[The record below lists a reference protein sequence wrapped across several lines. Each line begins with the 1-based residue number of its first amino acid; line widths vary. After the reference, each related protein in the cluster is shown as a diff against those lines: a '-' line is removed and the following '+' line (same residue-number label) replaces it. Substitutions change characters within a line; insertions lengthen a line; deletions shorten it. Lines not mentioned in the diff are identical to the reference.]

1 MLSTTDIRHRLSD
14 IEAAYLAETDTVK
27 ALLLAK
33 LAALEV
39 GGWTEECI
47 DKIVIDFLNVR
58 NPRCKAKVMDR
69 LNSVYGF
76 QYSKEFRSM
85 MVELVGVIGF
95 ELIEAK
101 LSLQCQQLESALSE
115 LKQSRDKCAH
125 TYTKPTMAI
134 DAPSRFISLL
144 TRIESTLAAFSAE
157 LHAVQLQP

>member
-1 MLSTTDIRHRLSD
+1 MLTTTDLRLRLAD
-14 IEAAYLAETDTVK
+14 IEAAYMAEQDVVK

-47 DKIVIDFLNVR
+47 DKIVTDFLDAR
-58 NPRCKAKVMDR
+58 NPRCKGKVLDR

-95 ELIEAK
+95 EHIEGK
-101 LSLQCQQLESALSE
+101 LPIVCQRLESALSE
-115 LKQSRDKCAH
+115 LKRSRDKCAH
-125 TYTKPTMAI
+125 TYTKPSMAI
-134 DAPSRFISLL
+134 DAPTKIIGLLGNIEAALVDFSR
-144 TRIESTLAAFSAE
+144 E
-157 LHAVQLQP
+157 LHQVQLQP

>member
-1 MLSTTDIRHRLSD
+1 MLSITELRQRLVD
-14 IEAAYLAETDTVK
+14 LDAAYTAETDTVK

-47 DKIVIDFLNVR
+47 DKIVIDFLDAR
-58 NPRCKAKVMDR
+58 NPRCKAKVLER
-69 LNSVYGF
+69 LKAVYGF
-76 QYSKEFRSM
+76 RYGNEFRSM

-95 ELIEAK
+95 EKIEDR

-134 DAPSRFISLL
+134 DGPTKMIGLL
-144 TRIESTLAAFSAE
+144 TKIESGLAAFNAE
-157 LHAVQLQP
+157 LQMIRLQP

>member
-1 MLSTTDIRHRLSD
+1 MLTASDLRSRLTDID
-14 IEAAYLAETDTVK
+14 AAYVAETDAVK

-47 DKIVIDFLNVR
+47 DKIVIDFLNAR
-58 NPRCKAKVMDR
+58 NPRCKAKVLER

-76 QYSKEFRSM
+76 QYGKEFRSM

-95 ELIEAK
+95 EQIENK
-101 LSLQCQQLESALSE
+101 LNLQCQQLESALSE

-134 DAPSRFISLL
+134 DAPTKMIGLL
-144 TRIESTLAAFSAE
+144 TKIEAALAAFTAE
-157 LHAVQLQP
+157 LHRIQLQP

>member
-1 MLSTTDIRHRLSD
+1 MLASTDLRQRLVDID
-14 IEAAYLAETDTVK
+14 KDYAAETDTVK

-47 DKIVIDFLNVR
+47 DKIVNDFLDVR
-58 NPRCKAKVMDR
+58 NPRCKVKVLER
-69 LNSVYGF
+69 LGKVYGF
-76 QYSKEFRSM
+76 RYGNEFRSM

-95 ELIEAK
+95 ERIEDR

-134 DAPSRFISLL
+134 DAPTKMLELL
-144 TRIESTLAAFSAE
+144 TKIETGLAAFNIE
-157 LHAVQLQP
+157 LQLVHLQP